1 MKTLEANKMEPF
13 EPTHPGE
20 VIKDE
25 IEYRGISQR
34 ALAAQIGVSYTQLN
48 EVLNGKRT
56 LNTELALLISAALD
70 IDAEPLLAMQTRYD
84 IITARR
90 NQGFLSRL
98 KSIRKIAAAELLR
111 GMGVDFEILTKET
124 PEDYPANLPLDEVP
138 KYLSLQK
145 SLAFTDEELPAD
157 FLLITS
163 DTVVI
168 CESEILG
175 KPKDREDAARML
187 QLLSGKTHH
196 VVTGV
201 TVRSKEKTE
210 SFAVRSNVAFAQLD
224 AEEINYYIEHCKPFD
239 KAGAYGIQE
248 WIGYVGISGLEG
260 SFYNVMGLPT
270 RKLYQCLK
278 SF

>member
-1 MKTLEANKMEPF
+1 MLSNLKKY
-13 EPTHPGE
+13 H
-20 VIKDE
+20 I
-25 IEYRGISQR
+25 I
-34 ALAAQIGVSYTQLN
+34 LAS
-48 EVLNGKRT
+48 K
-56 LNTELALLISAALD
+56 S
-70 IDAEPLLAMQTRYD
+70 P
-84 IITARR
+84 RR
-90 NQGFLSRL
+90 Q
-98 KSIRKIAAAELLR
+98 ELLR
-111 GMGVDFEILTKET
+111 GMGINFEILTKET
-124 PEDYPANLPLDEVP
+124 PEDYPADLPLDEVP

-168 CESEILG
+168 CEGEILG

-187 QLLSGKTHH
+187 RLLSAKTHH

-210 SFAVRSNVAFAQLD
+210 SFAVRSDVTFAQLD
-224 AEEINYYIEHCKPFD
+224 AEEIDYYIEHCKPFD

>member
-1 MKTLEANKMEPF
+1 MLTNLKKY
-13 EPTHPGE
+13 H
-20 VIKDE
+20 I
-25 IEYRGISQR
+25 I
-34 ALAAQIGVSYTQLN
+34 LAS
-48 EVLNGKRT
+48 K
-56 LNTELALLISAALD
+56 S
-70 IDAEPLLAMQTRYD
+70 P
-84 IITARR
+84 RR
-90 NQGFLSRL
+90 Q
-98 KSIRKIAAAELLR
+98 ELLR

-124 PEDYPANLPLDEVP
+124 PEDYPNDLPLDEVP

-145 SLAFTDEELPAD
+145 SLAFNDDELPAD
-157 FLLITS
+157 YLLITS

-168 CESEILG
+168 CEGEILG
-175 KPKDREDAARML
+175 KPKDREDATRML
-187 QLLSGKTHH
+187 ELLSGKTHH

-201 TVRSKEKTE
+201 TVRSTEKTE
-210 SFAVRSNVAFAQLD
+210 SFAVRSDVTFAQLD
-224 AEEINYYIEHCKPFD
+224 AEEIDYYIEHCKPFD

>member
-1 MKTLEANKMEPF
+1 MLSNLKKY
-13 EPTHPGE
+13 H
-20 VIKDE
+20 I
-25 IEYRGISQR
+25 I
-34 ALAAQIGVSYTQLN
+34 LAS
-48 EVLNGKRT
+48 K
-56 LNTELALLISAALD
+56 S
-70 IDAEPLLAMQTRYD
+70 P
-84 IITARR
+84 RR
-90 NQGFLSRL
+90 Q
-98 KSIRKIAAAELLR
+98 ELLR
-111 GMGVDFEILTKET
+111 GMGVEFSIMTKET
-124 PEDYPANLPLDEVP
+124 DESFPPEMPLEEVP

-145 SLAFTDEELPAD
+145 SLAFNEDELPAG

-168 CESEILG
+168 CEGEILG
-175 KPKDREDAARML
+175 KPQDKADAVRML
-187 QLLSGKTHH
+187 RLLSGKTHH

-201 TVRSKEKTE
+201 TVRSAEKTE
-210 SFAVRSNVAFAQLD
+210 SFAVRSNVTFAALD
-224 AEEINYYIEHCKPFD
+224 DEEIDYYIEHCKPYD